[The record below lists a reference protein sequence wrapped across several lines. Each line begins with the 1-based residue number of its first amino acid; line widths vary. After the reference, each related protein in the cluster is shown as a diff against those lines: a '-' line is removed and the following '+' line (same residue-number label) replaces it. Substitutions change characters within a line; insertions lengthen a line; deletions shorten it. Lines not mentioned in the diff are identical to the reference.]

1 MLRVNV
7 GLSRKV
13 SKDYNSTGYSINLE
27 GEVTAPVSDP
37 EAVVEQVKELYDLA
51 EEALALQVE
60 RSQSI
65 DAIANRDSESSRPV
79 ERQGPGSGRTR
90 SGNSA
95 PRQSQEHSGGNG
107 HEEPPATNKQ
117 IQYLLSIGKR
127 QRLSTAQL
135 ERKIQDILGRPV
147 GVYDLSKQGAGVV
160 IDTLT
165 GNGADTGA
173 GRRR

>member
-7 GLSRKV
+7 GLSRKL

-51 EEALALQVE
+51 EEALAVQVD
-60 RSQSI
+60 RSQSV
-65 DAIANRDSESSRPV
+65 DAIASRDEEPRK
-79 ERQGPGSGRTR
+79 QGPPRNGNGSAATRGPAEPRART
-90 SGNSA
+90 SGNGS
-95 PRQSQEHSGGNG
+95 RQEGQ
-107 HEEPPATNKQ
+107 PATNKQ

-127 QRLSTAQL
+127 QRLTTVQL
-135 ERKIQDILGRPV
+135 ENKIAEIIGQPV
-147 GVYDLSKQGAGVV
+147 GVYDLSKTDAGIV

-165 GNGADTGA
+165 SGANA
-173 GRRR
+173 R